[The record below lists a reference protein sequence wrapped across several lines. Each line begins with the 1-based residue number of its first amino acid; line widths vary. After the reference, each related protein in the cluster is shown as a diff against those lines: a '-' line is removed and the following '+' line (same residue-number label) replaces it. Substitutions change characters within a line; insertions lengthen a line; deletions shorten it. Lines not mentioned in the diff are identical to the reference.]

1 MRMFNL
7 MPKQGYQPGRVRTVG
22 GGLGALAESGR
33 AGFKYRTTAPHE
45 HAWLPG
51 DGVRVCSLCG
61 LSEELN
67 PRPQRTIDKLTMEE
81 RGRLSARRALG
92 NFRW

>member
-7 MPKQGYQPGRVRTVG
+7 VPKQAYLPGRVRAI

-33 AGFKYRTTAPHE
+33 AGFKYRTTTPHE

-67 PRPQRTIDKLTMEE
+67 PRPHGTIDKLTLKE
-81 RGRLSARRALG
+81 RGRLSARRALE
-92 NFRW
+92 NFR